1 MGMSD
6 QQFEVYN
13 ALIIFI
19 DELIDKEK
27 DEKEREKLKIRI
39 IGAGRGALIKV
50 INFYNKGS
58 NIEVLALDF
67 LEDFYKFDKDKV
79 KLIKGKY
86 NREFLLDKHLII
98 IAIDDSIVVNNIKK
112 DCEKLHKIYI
122 NSSKFKEGMG
132 VVPVTRES
140 KFITVAVNT
149 KVGNPRGSVMV
160 AESITKSL
168 QEFDKYIRLT
178 GKIRNSLIL
187 DKEIKDDL
195 LKFINSSDC
204 KFFYDKGKIFEVFK
218 LFYDEDIVIK
228 IKSLGK
234 EEEYIWN

>member
-1 MGMSD
+1 MPKYLKSNLHG
-6 QQFEVYN
+6 
-13 ALIIFI
+13 
-19 DELIDKEK
+19 ELSYAPITLFG
-27 DEKEREKLKIRI
+27 EKLKIGV

-112 DCEKLHKIYI
+112 DCKKLHKIYI

-140 KFITVAVNT
+140 KFITVAINT

-168 QEFDKYIRLT
+168 QEFDEYIRLT

>member
-1 MGMSD
+1 MPKYLKANLHG
-6 QQFEVYN
+6 
-13 ALIIFI
+13 
-19 DELIDKEK
+19 ELSYAPITLFG
-27 DEKEREKLKIRI
+27 EKLKIGV

-112 DCEKLHKIYI
+112 DCKKLHKIYI

-132 VVPVTRES
+132 VVPVTRD
-140 KFITVAVNT
+140 
-149 KVGNPRGSVMV
+149 PRGSVMV

-168 QEFDKYIRLT
+168 QEFDEYIRLT